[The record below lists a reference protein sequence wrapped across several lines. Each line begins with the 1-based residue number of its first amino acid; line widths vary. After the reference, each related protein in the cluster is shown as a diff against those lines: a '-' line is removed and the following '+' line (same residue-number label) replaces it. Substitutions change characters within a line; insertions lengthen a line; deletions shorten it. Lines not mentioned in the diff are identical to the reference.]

1 MSERNIKLLIEYEG
15 TNFCGWQSQTNDKT
29 IQDEIISAIKKVTQ
43 KTVKLTGAGR
53 TDSQVHALGQ
63 VANFIIEHQLETG
76 RFAEAINY
84 YLNDEILIKS
94 STEVPADFDSRK
106 SATFRRYRYL
116 VSNEKSAI
124 YRNLRW
130 RLPEAINYDILRE
143 SAGLLAGE
151 HDFSPFCVTSS
162 LKENNNCHIYHS
174 SWHRIGNLLVYE
186 IRGNRFLHS
195 MVRSL
200 VGAMVNLALE
210 NQDKNRLN
218 LTLGQFQDI
227 LNLKNEK
234 RIVFTAPACGLYLV
248 SVGYG
253 DY

>member
-1 MSERNIKLLIEYEG
+1 MRHWL
-15 TNFCGWQSQTNDKT
+15 D
-29 IQDEIISAIKKVTQ
+29 AIDH
-43 KTVKLTGAGR
+43 R
-53 TDSQVHALGQ
+53 
-63 VANFIIEHQLETG
+63 LETE
-76 RFAEAINY
+76 RFAEAINS

-130 RLPEAINYDILRE
+130 RQPEVINLDILQE
-143 SAGLLAGE
+143 SASFILGE
-151 HDFSPFCVTSS
+151 HDFSPFCVTAS
-162 LKENNNCHIYHS
+162 LKENNNCHIYQS
-174 SWHRIGNLLVYE
+174 SWHKIGDLMVYE
-186 IRGNRFLHS
+186 VRGNRFLHS

-210 NQDKNRLN
+210 NQDKNKLN
-218 LTLGQFQDI
+218 LTLSQFKDI
-227 LNLKNEK
+227 INFENDK

-253 DY
+253 EV